1 MIKIINTTP
10 HPVNLILQDGKE
22 IVFHPE
28 FLVRVKSETISSG
41 NISWHGQEIPLTRT
55 LWGHVEGLPEL
66 KEDVLYIVSQLIK
79 DRLPDRKDL
88 LVPSEIV
95 RNDKG
100 HIIGCKA
107 FSI

>member
-10 HPVNLILQDGKE
+10 HPVNLILDGKE
-22 IVFHPE
+22 IVFQPE
-28 FLVRVKSETISSG
+28 FPVRVKSETISSG

-55 LWGHVEGLPEL
+55 LFGHVEGLPEF

-79 DRLPDRKDL
+79 DRLQDRKDL